1 MPSDK
6 STGASGIHK
15 VQDRLKVLQ
24 ATTPPQ
30 DSRGNWSREDEIIGL
45 LASVTESMATACDN
59 RSREYSQITERI
71 STIEANVKDIR
82 HDIHSLCKI
91 VRDGNGQP
99 SLVQRLTNVEARVGQ
114 SETDIHKVETHA
126 NAIIA
131 AKALSKTQ
139 VIAGLSG
146 MIITALLSSLALIA
160 TLMK

>member
-99 SLVQRLTNVEARVGQ
+99 SMVQRLANVETQ
-114 SETDIHKVETHA
+114 LEQHKSDIGKVENHA

>member
-6 STGASGIHK
+6 STGSSGIHK
-15 VQDRLKVLQ
+15 VQDRLRVMLASQ
-24 ATTPPQ
+24 AKEP
-30 DSRGNWSREDEIIGL
+30 SGSWSRENEIIGL

-59 RSREYSQITERI
+59 RALQFTDISERI

-82 HDIHSLCKI
+82 HDISSLCKI

-99 SLVQRLTNVEARVGQ
+99 SMVQRLANAEAQ
-114 SETDIHKVETHA
+114 IAQHKADIGKVEGHA

-146 MIITALLSSLALIA
+146 MIITALLSSMALIA

>member
-1 MPSDK
+1 MSSKK

-24 ATTPPQ
+24 ATEPPQ
-30 DSRGNWSREDEIIGL
+30 GKGSWSREDEIIGL

-59 RSREYSQITERI
+59 RSHEYSQITERI

-99 SLVQRLTNVEARVGQ
+99 SMVQRLANAEAQ
-114 SETDIHKVETHA
+114 ITQHKADIGKIENHA

-160 TLMK
+160 TLMKG